1 MALMSPQGV
10 STVTTPVYTQPTTSD
25 TIRYQ
30 EGLLLIVRNGATSN
44 TTDIVVPGNQVY
56 SGSAK
61 TDLTSGAFTNSDRIF
76 HISAEAVDPATGL
89 VTVTH
94 TNVATVTA
102 ALIQH

>member
-1 MALMSPQGV
+1 MALMTPQGV
-10 STVTTPVYTQPTTSD
+10 SSVTTPTYTQPTTSD

-30 EGLLLIVRNGATSN
+30 EGLLLVVRNGATSN
-44 TTDIVVPGNQVY
+44 TTDIVVPGNQEY
-56 SGSAK
+56 SGAAK
-61 TDLTSGAFTNSDRIF
+61 ADLTSGAFSNADRMF
-76 HISAEAVDPATGL
+76 HISAAAVDPATGL